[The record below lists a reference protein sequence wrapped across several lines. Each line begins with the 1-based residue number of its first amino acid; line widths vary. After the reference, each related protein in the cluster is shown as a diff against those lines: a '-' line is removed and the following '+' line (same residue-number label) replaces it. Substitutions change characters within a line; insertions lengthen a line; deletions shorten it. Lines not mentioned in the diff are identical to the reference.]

1 MLSIHDLN
9 VRYGEKIIYKNANV
23 DIPSKGI
30 NFLLG
35 KNGAGKTTLIK
46 CLLNHMDYKGEIKLN
61 GRSYQHDRKEV
72 FAVFDDS
79 ALYKQL
85 SGLQN
90 IMLITGKKKQ
100 EVLGYAQE
108 LLHPKLLNKKVSTY
122 SYGEKK
128 KIFLVIADVLR
139 PRLLLMDEVSN
150 GLDYETMLLLKKKVR
165 AWSGESMI
173 LMTGHQFEFY
183 KDIVERVFVVQD
195 QTIKAVEMGQRS
207 LEEIYEETIR

>member
-1 MLSIHDLN
+1 M
-9 VRYGEKIIYKNANV
+9 
-23 DIPSKGI
+23 
-30 NFLLG
+30 
-35 KNGAGKTTLIK
+35 
-46 CLLNHMDYKGEIKLN
+46 
-61 GRSYQHDRKEV
+61 
-72 FAVFDDS
+72 
-79 ALYKQL
+79 
-85 SGLQN
+85 
-90 IMLITGKKKQ
+90 
-100 EVLGYAQE
+100 
-108 LLHPKLLNKKVSTY
+108 
-122 SYGEKK
+122 
-128 KIFLVIADVLR
+128 IADVLR